1 MKKIML
7 FVLFLFQGFM
17 AFAQAPAALATSG
30 RLNLASMDE
39 RFQYIHPYDGREKP
53 LIGERYFYDSL
64 YREGE
69 LKTTKRLYNTQ
80 LSYRFD
86 QIERTVQIKMENDKQ
101 VYLYERDIEYVKLFI
116 EDKTVLFVPITIPN
130 GRKLTMVQ
138 VIYKSPTME
147 LYRDLRK
154 YIFRVKSENID
165 GYSSEKVYDEI
176 RKDYRYYFRKNNSGA
191 FKEVKLTAKSLAA
204 HLPQKR
210 SQIVQLFRTGQTKGG
225 LTISKLTEIMIEL
238 DKPSL

>member
-1 MKKIML
+1 
-7 FVLFLFQGFM
+7 
-17 AFAQAPAALATSG
+17 
-30 RLNLASMDE
+30 
-39 RFQYIHPYDGREKP
+39 
-53 LIGERYFYDSL
+53 
-64 YREGE
+64 
-69 LKTTKRLYNTQ
+69 
-80 LSYRFD
+80 
-86 QIERTVQIKMENDKQ
+86 MENDKQ
-101 VYLYERDIEYVKLFI
+101 VYLYERDIEYLKLFI
-116 EDKTVLFVPITIPN
+116 EGKTVLFVPINIPN

-147 LYRDLRK
+147 LYRDSRK
-154 YIFRVKSENID
+154 YIFRVKSENLD

-204 HLPQKR
+204 QLPQKR
-210 SQIVQLFRTGQTKGG
+210 SQIVQLFRKGQTKGG

>member
-7 FVLFLFQGFM
+7 FVLCLFQGFM

-30 RLNLASMDE
+30 RLSLASMDE

-53 LIGERYFYDSL
+53 VIGERYFYDSL

-69 LKTTKRLYNTQ
+69 LKTTKRLYATQ

-86 QIERTVQIKMENDKQ
+86 QVERTVQVKMENDKQ
-101 VYLYERDIEYVKLFI
+101 VYLYERDIEYLKLFI
-116 EDKTVLFVPITIPN
+116 EGKTVLFVPINIPN

-147 LYRDLRK
+147 LYRDSRK
-154 YIFRVKSENID
+154 YIFRVKSENLD

-204 HLPQKR
+204 QLPQKR
-210 SQIVQLFRTGQTKGG
+210 SQIVQLFRKGQTKGG